1 MPGEC
6 SLAGQT
12 FGRWT
17 VLDSYEKTKKGEKK
31 WLCRCACGT
40 ERHVLERSL
49 LHGGSLSCGCLRRE
63 EAHKALAYDLTG
75 KVFGDFTVSGPG
87 EKKTSSRGLRWRCQC
102 ACGKECEVLGSLLV
116 TGRKTH
122 CGCKSEKQYAYSDIT
137 GQRFGRLTAL
147 YPTRG
152 RDVKG
157 SVLWHCRCDCG
168 QELEAS
174 YNDLAYSNLVSCG
187 CRKKEHDKALGGY
200 LTHIDG
206 TSLEMISSKKVP
218 TNNTTGAKGVYLI
231 KGKYV
236 AKLVFQKKAYYLGT
250 YTTLEAAAEA
260 RKEAENELFQATV
273 DYHAK
278 WQEKADSDPDWAK
291 ANPVRIHVTKANGS
305 LRITFLPVLDSHT
318 EPRVSSAAE
327 DADARSIRKE
337 KRKKD
342 ACAVALPWYGS

>member
-1 MPGEC
+1 MV
-6 SLAGQT
+6 SDRNLTSQT

-31 WLCRCACGT
+31 WLCRCQCGT
-40 ERHVLERSL
+40 ERYVLERSL
-49 LHGGSLSCGCLRRE
+49 LIGGSMSCGCLRKE
-63 EAHKALAYDLTG
+63 EAHKAVAYVLTG
-75 KVFGDFTVSGPG
+75 MVFGDFTVLGRG
-87 EKKTSSRGLRWRCQC
+87 ERKTASRGLWWRCQC
-102 ACGKECEVLGSLLV
+102 ACGTTCEVLASLLV

-122 CGCKSEKQYAYSDIT
+122 CGCKSEKKYAYSDIT

-152 RDVKG
+152 RDAKG

-168 QELEAS
+168 KELEAS
-174 YNDLAYSNLVSCG
+174 YNDLAYSNLISCG

-250 YTTLEAAAEA
+250 YTTLEEAADA
-260 RKEAENELFQATV
+260 RKEAESELFQATV
-273 DYHAK
+273 DYYAR
-278 WQEKADSDPDWAK
+278 WQEKADIEPEWARE
-291 ANPVRIHVTKANGS
+291 NPVKINVVKSHGMLQVTFFP
-305 LRITFLPVLDSHT
+305 RLDNCTKPKVRSETRNT
-318 EPRVSSAAE
+318 ETYLKQSAV
-327 DADARSIRKE
+327 IF
-337 KRKKD
+337 
-342 ACAVALPWYGS
+342 